1 MSHRKFNPEGRTMDP
16 LITLLTNLLN
26 LTKVAAVTVPGLLI
40 TGAFALMFWPPPPI
54 DFIPIT
60 YPRIDSATGQWVATI
75 KPQGRTPSEI
85 ALACDVKITTM
96 PAGSVRRSGTEQ
108 FFPELQG
115 WGLIERQSPLGNRQ
129 ALERSLSQLNSDE
142 AISQA
147 TGPAIRTQ
155 LLLDLEQIRLAECED
170 AEAELKQIKKSESD
184 YLTSEIADL
193 EKQRAIEKGAELSR
207 IKKRIDDDHEALSNV
222 QKVMAEQEREQA
234 TLKRYSDLVS
244 SRLADPGRLR
254 PKLDFSAFVTLQ
266 TSHVVGFIVL
276 SIALGIIAAPLRDAF
291 FGLLARK
298 LFPWL

>member
-1 MSHRKFNPEGRTMDP
+1 MDP

-26 LTKVAAVTVPGLLI
+26 LTKVAAVTVPGLLL
-40 TGAFALMFWPPPPI
+40 TGAFALLFWPPPPI

-60 YPRIDSATGQWVATI
+60 YPRIDSATGRWVATI
-75 KPQGRTPSEI
+75 NPQERPPSEI
-85 ALACDVKITTM
+85 ALACDVQITTM
-96 PAGSVRRSGTEQ
+96 PAGSARRSGPFTE
-108 FFPELQG
+108 LLG
-115 WGLIERQSPLGNRQ
+115 WDLIGLQSPPSNRH

-184 YLTSEIADL
+184 YLTSDIADL
-193 EKQRAIEKGAELSR
+193 ERQRASEKGAEQSK
-207 IKKRIDDDHEALSNV
+207 IKKRIDDDHEALSSV
-222 QKVMAEQEREQA
+222 QKVLAEQEREQA
-234 TLKRYSDLVS
+234 TLKRYSALVS

-276 SIALGIIAAPLRDAF
+276 SIALGIIVAPLRDAF